1 MVIWLLVVGWFCM
14 YLLRHHTPRLP
25 MHPCSMHLECRYELK
40 GNVAQEGFYCFAQE
54 QTLASLLTA
63 AGAQELPDSL
73 RTVELVPCGSS
84 ITVDTTLHL
93 RGLATADRLN
103 FFSPLSL
110 AEATV
115 EDLMLIPGIGEKTAE
130 AIIAYRT
137 QQGGI
142 HDVHELVAVHGV
154 GEKKL
159 ALLLPY
165 LSP

>member
-1 MVIWLLVVGWFCM
+1 MW
-14 YLLRHHTPRLP
+14 LLRHQTPWLP
-25 MHPCSMHLECRYELK
+25 MHPCSVHLECRYEVK

-54 QTLASLLTA
+54 QTLESLLSA
-63 AGAQELPDSL
+63 AGAQNLPDPL
-73 RTVELVPCGSS
+73 RTGELVPCGSS
-84 ITVDTTLHL
+84 ITVDTIL
-93 RGLATADRLN
+93 RIGGLAAADRLN

-115 EDLMLIPGIGEKTAE
+115 EDLMLIPGIGEKTAR

-137 QQGGI
+137 ERGEI
-142 HDVHELVAVHGV
+142 RDVHELVAVQGI